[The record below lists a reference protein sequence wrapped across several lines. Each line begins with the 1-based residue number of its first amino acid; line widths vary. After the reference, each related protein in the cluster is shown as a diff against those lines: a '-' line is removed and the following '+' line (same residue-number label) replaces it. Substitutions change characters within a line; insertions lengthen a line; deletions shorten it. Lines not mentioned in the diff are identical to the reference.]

1 MQKSI
6 NGSMQDR
13 RRWYPVWR
21 CHVQDYAPIGASAS
35 DLTQQMTFQ
44 NNLDGESIRIRLSNL
59 YGKEPLPIS
68 NLQVMVS
75 EEPVNSF
82 TNEKADIVRTMT
94 IHSSPGMILP
104 PGEECM
110 TDPVLLPVKAGE
122 LVTVKMTFPGEC
134 HISGCC
140 GFHSDN
146 IGNVMFF
153 EKKGR
158 VKAAKISRA
167 AARNFSPHVVFG
179 IRSIEVASREKPVIL
194 AAFGDSIVQQ
204 GYWAGALQRRFA
216 ESMPGWLLYNEGISG
231 NRILYDNHSSSNLNP
246 IFGKAG
252 IRRFETDV
260 FSSCHPDIVLIAEG
274 VNDLVHPGNGSPISE
289 TVTAEELIGGLKKL
303 CCMTEKNG
311 SIPLPATI
319 SPFLGYNE
327 IEDGQR
333 EEVRQQVNHWIRQMP
348 YFLDVDACVRSRF
361 DASCLD
367 AAYDI
372 GDHLHLN
379 ALAGDVISEEAVPV
393 LKKIIEKETA
403 A

>member
-1 MQKSI
+1 
-6 NGSMQDR
+6 MQDR

-35 DLTQQMTFQ
+35 DLTQQMTFR

-94 IHSSPGMILP
+94 IHSSPGMILS

-216 ESMPGWLLYNEGISG
+216 ESMPGWLLYLS
-231 NRILYDNHSSSNLNP
+231 
-246 IFGKAG
+246 
-252 IRRFETDV
+252 
-260 FSSCHPDIVLIAEG
+260 LI
-274 VNDLVHPGNGSPISE
+274 HISE
-289 TVTAEELIGGLKKL
+289 PT
-303 CCMTEKNG
+303 
-311 SIPLPATI
+311 
-319 SPFLGYNE
+319 
-327 IEDGQR
+327 R
-333 EEVRQQVNHWIRQMP
+333 H
-348 YFLDVDACVRSRF
+348 
-361 DASCLD
+361 
-367 AAYDI
+367 
-372 GDHLHLN
+372 
-379 ALAGDVISEEAVPV
+379 
-393 LKKIIEKETA
+393 
-403 A
+403 